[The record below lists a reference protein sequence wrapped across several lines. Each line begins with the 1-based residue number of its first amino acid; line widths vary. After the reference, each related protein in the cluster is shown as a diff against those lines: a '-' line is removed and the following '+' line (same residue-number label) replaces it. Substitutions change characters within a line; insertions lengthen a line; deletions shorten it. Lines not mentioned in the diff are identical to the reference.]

1 VREFGGQ
8 VWVSSEGDYEITDRE
23 NPQEP
28 LPGVYFNLATPLSM
42 LPQEVDSML
51 LTLTR
56 TGRIRCTGLASPL
69 KVGWMNSVIGRLLTA
84 MVCKLLPGV
93 V

>member
-1 VREFGGQ
+1 VRELGGQ

-56 TGRIRCTGLASPL
+56 DWPHPVHWLGVAIKGGLDEQRHRQIIDRYGL
-69 KVGWMNSVIGRLLTA
+69 
-84 MVCKLLPGV
+84 
-93 V
+93 